1 MEATDSNPDGNA
13 ALINSF
19 CEITSSSKQEALFF
33 LESHNF
39 DLDAAVSTFLDNS
52 NTNTLNDAVTNVVP
66 RSPSHSPDFQPSA
79 SPSPSRSRST
89 SPTSSRAPYQLRSR
103 RTLGKDVKK
112 PSGSRAGGIRTLADL
127 KSSSRN
133 GNDDDDDDDEDDSD
147 YEPQEYYTG
156 GEKSSA
162 LCAPRRMTLAVVV
175 GGAVNF
181 LGMVGAVR
189 LSGSGT
195 ADLGVM
201 RGCWVEI
208 GRGLGGMLVQD
219 PTKDNSVDDIFDHA
233 RQSAVDVP
241 PENPQR
247 SKSFTGTARLLSG
260 ETVPSAPQP
269 VEAITHTITFW
280 RNGFSV
286 DDGPLQGLDDPQ
298 NAPFL
303 ESLRKSECPKELEPA
318 DQRTSVHV
326 NLTRRDENF
335 PEPAKPR
342 HLPFRGIGR
351 TLGSSSSSSEA
362 AGETIQATDVP
373 LNTAPVPAIGL
384 VVDDSQ
390 PVTSLQLR
398 LSDGTRMVS
407 RFNRHHTIR
416 DVRAFIDASRP
427 DGARSYQLQ
436 TMGFPPKQLTDWD
449 QTIEQAGI
457 ANSVIIQKV

>member
-156 GEKSSA
+156 GEKS
-162 LCAPRRMTLAVVV
+162 
-175 GGAVNF
+175 
-181 LGMVGAVR
+181 
-189 LSGSGT
+189 
-195 ADLGVM
+195 
-201 RGCWVEI
+201 
-208 GRGLGGMLVQD
+208 GMLVQD